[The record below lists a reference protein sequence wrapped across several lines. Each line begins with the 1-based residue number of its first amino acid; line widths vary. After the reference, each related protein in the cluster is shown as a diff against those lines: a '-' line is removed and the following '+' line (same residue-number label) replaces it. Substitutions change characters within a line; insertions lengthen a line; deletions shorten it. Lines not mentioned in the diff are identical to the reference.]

1 VPVTHKEESMNKVV
15 AAVVALGLAV
25 AFTAPA
31 FAAGDVTKAKTQAAC
46 TKAGGTW
53 DATSKTC
60 KGKM

>member
-1 VPVTHKEESMNKVV
+1 MSKLVSMI
-15 AAVVALGLAV
+15 VALGLAC

-31 FAAGDVTKAKTQAAC
+31 FAADVTKAKTQADC

-60 KGKM
+60 KSKM

>member
-1 VPVTHKEESMNKVV
+1 MNKVV

-53 DATSKTC
+53 DATAKKC
-60 KGKM
+60 NPKM